1 MDAWSALFILA
12 SSVSPAG
19 LLASFAGQPV
29 GRLIREREILEN
41 GILRSLSDLH
51 DAIVRLEATA
61 AQTGAEGRAA
71 IEEIGCLAG
80 MKEDLLDREKQ
91 LKNIPQEDWN
101 RVRDETLQSLQRA
114 RGYLRKRGAGPALR
128 PV

>member
-1 MDAWSALFILA
+1 MDAWSALLILA

-29 GRLIREREILEN
+29 GRVIREREILEK
-41 GILRSLSDLH
+41 GIQRSLSDLKS
-51 DAIVRLEATA
+51 AIIRLEETT

-71 IEEIGCLAG
+71 FEAISRLAG
-80 MKEDLLDREKQ
+80 MKADLLEKEKQ
-91 LKNIPQEDWN
+91 LKNIPEEDWN
-101 RVRDETLQSLQRA
+101 RVRDETLRSLHLA